1 MNSNLQRVASASL
14 LFAVILVCMSP
25 QTDAYK
31 GYCMGKLMVET
42 GSTPFDVINALK
54 GCRGEV
60 RLEIYDREIQA
71 ISDGITTTFSN
82 LYNRAD
88 NTGFKLAACCGTEGV
103 GCYVNGGAAPRS
115 TARSQTAKR
124 GGGDGVVTYKGVFKD
139 VPTLLAAV
147 KAAGIWSGMVPA
159 NCMFCRT
166 SPEAALLKQI
176 SDGMAQLEAPMVATS
191 PRGGVNAVPRPG
203 YGK

>member
-1 MNSNLQRVASASL
+1 M
-14 LFAVILVCMSP
+14 
-25 QTDAYK
+25 
-31 GYCMGKLMVET
+31 
-42 GSTPFDVINALK
+42 

-115 TARSQTAKR
+115 TARGSTTSAKR
-124 GGGDGVVTYKGVFKD
+124 GGGDGVVTYKGVFPD
-139 VPTLLAAV
+139 VQTFLKAV
-147 KAAGIWSGMVPA
+147 KAAGIWEGMVPA

-176 SDGMAQLEAPMVATS
+176 SDGMAQLVAPTATVATS
-191 PRGGVNAVPRPG
+191 PRGGVNTVPRGG
-203 YGK
+203 Y